1 MSNPAGSKD
10 LHGNAPDNAPVV
22 LLIIDAINDLA
33 FEEGRE
39 VLGKAIRMAH
49 KIRLLK
55 ARARRVGIPAIYLND
70 NFGRWRSDFRTVV
83 AHCGRSTSRGREVTR
98 LLRPDSLDYFVLKP
112 KHSGFFST
120 TLELL
125 LEHLQARTLILC
137 GLLTDVCVLF
147 TAQDAYM
154 RGYRILVPADCVVA
168 RTAAEGTRA
177 LALMHR
183 VLDAD
188 TRPSTDLQL
197 SAPAHSPGHA
207 DRINRA
213 VKGRR
218 AIRRAVA

>member
-1 MSNPAGSKD
+1 
-10 LHGNAPDNAPVV
+10 
-22 LLIIDAINDLA
+22 
-33 FEEGRE
+33 
-39 VLGKAIRMAH
+39 
-49 KIRLLK
+49 
-55 ARARRVGIPAIYLND
+55 
-70 NFGRWRSDFRTVV
+70 
-83 AHCGRSTSRGREVTR
+83 
-98 LLRPDSLDYFVLKP
+98 
-112 KHSGFFST
+112 
-120 TLELL
+120 
-125 LEHLQARTLILC
+125 
-137 GLLTDVCVLF
+137 
-147 TAQDAYM
+147 M

>member
-1 MSNPAGSKD
+1 
-10 LHGNAPDNAPVV
+10 
-22 LLIIDAINDLA
+22 
-33 FEEGRE
+33 
-39 VLGKAIRMAH
+39 
-49 KIRLLK
+49 
-55 ARARRVGIPAIYLND
+55 
-70 NFGRWRSDFRTVV
+70 
-83 AHCGRSTSRGREVTR
+83 
-98 LLRPDSLDYFVLKP
+98 VLKP

-168 RTAAEGTRA
+168 RATAEGTRA
-177 LALMHR
+177 LAHMHR

-188 TRPSTDLQL
+188 TRPSTELQL
-197 SAPAHSPGHA
+197 SAPARRGHA
-207 DRINRA
+207 NRIKRV

>member
-1 MSNPAGSKD
+1 MSNHAGSTD
-10 LHGNAPDNAPVV
+10 LHGNAPDNAPIA

-39 VLGKAIRMAH
+39 VLGKAIQMAH

-55 ARARRVGIPAIYLND
+55 AKARRVGIPAIYVND

-83 AHCGRSTSRGREVTR
+83 AHCGRPRSRGRDVTR

-120 TLELL
+120 TLALL

-147 TAQDAYM
+147 TAQDAYL
-154 RGYRILVPADCVVA
+154 RGYRIVVPADCVVA
-168 RTAAEGTRA
+168 RTTAEGTRA
-177 LALMHR
+177 LAHMQR

-188 TRPSTDLQL
+188 TRPSTDLRL
-197 SAPAHSPGHA
+197 AAPARAPSHA
-207 DRINRA
+207 DRIKRA
-213 VKGRR
+213 LKGRR